1 MARENKFRGRRLDKG
16 ELVKGY
22 LLKSSGKTFIVV
34 KCETDFEGYATDLY
48 AVEWYEVDPE
58 TVGEFTELKDK
69 NGVEI
74 YEGDICFD
82 GTHYAVVIFQDG
94 CFYLKYSFGMGYLFR
109 EIKNIEVVGSIWTT
123 PELLND

>member
-1 MARENKFRGRRLDKG
+1 MAREHKFMVYDTEGKVICEVISLNRSIGSDWHEATVYLDGKYY
-16 ELVKGY
+16 VRPMRK
-22 LLKSSGKTFIVV
+22 LKLMQ
-34 KCETDFEGYATDLY
+34 Y
-48 AVEWYEVDPE
+48 
-58 TVGEFTELKDK
+58 TELKDK
-69 NGVEI
+69 NKAEI
-74 YEGDICFD
+74 YEGYICFD